1 MPTIRVLPENLA
13 NRIAAGEVV
22 ERPASVVKELV
33 ENAIDAGAGRIEIE
47 LREGG
52 RSLIK
57 VTDDGCGMGPEDL
70 LMAVQRFA
78 TSKISEADDLDRILT
93 MGFRGEALPSI
104 GAVAQLRLTSRPAEA
119 AEGATLTVEGGKI
132 EGPQAAGCPPGTT
145 IEVSH
150 LFFNTPARLKFL
162 ATTATERGHALGW
175 VQNLALSRPDIAFKV
190 VHDGQMLFNTAGK
203 GDLLSVLSAIYGSGA
218 AREFLPVQ
226 AQDEDL
232 KIKGYISGPKLTRAT
247 RQHQFFFVNH
257 RFVRSRQLSH
267 ALGEA
272 YGLLL
277 PSGKSPLCAVHFQLP
292 PEAVDPNVHPT
303 KIEVRFRNPA
313 RVHQAFGR
321 ACAEALAKAGFR
333 SLTSRHGV
341 PPPGPLPG
349 DASRLLGEGES
360 AAEGEYQQRRWAQ
373 RLRVNPFA
381 DAVDERDDGLEVF
394 APPEVEEEVA
404 PAAGSQQRL
413 IEPPPMAL
421 QPEVLGQIGSKYII
435 ARLGRDLLLV
445 DQHRAAERVLLHAL
459 ERAEGALARQLL
471 AVPLTLELAAQE
483 AAAVETHA
491 KELLAL
497 GFELE
502 PFGPSAVLLRSVPA
516 ALADKP
522 YEVAVRDLIEDLAN
536 WQMPASVEKRRQQ
549 LLAMV
554 ACHTAIKKGTALS
567 PGEMVGL
574 VRDLLQ
580 TNAPAVC
587 PHGDPIIV
595 SMTGEQLDRRFR
607 R

>member
-1 MPTIRVLPENLA
+1 MPTIHVLPENLA

-33 ENAIDAGAGRIEIE
+33 ENAIDAGASRVEIE

-52 RSLIK
+52 RKLIK
-57 VTDDGCGMGPEDL
+57 VVDDGCGMTGEDL

-78 TSKISEADDLDRILT
+78 TSKIAEADDLERILT

-104 GAVAQLRLTSRPAEA
+104 GAVAQLRLTSRPHDA
-119 AEGATLTVEGGKI
+119 AEGATLTVAGGSVD
-132 EGPQAAGCPPGTT
+132 GPHPAGCPPGTT
-145 IEVSH
+145 IEVSN
-150 LFFNTPARLKFL
+150 LFYNTPARLKFL
-162 ATTATERGHALGW
+162 ATTATERGHCLDW
-175 VQNLALSRPDIAFKV
+175 VQHLALARPDIAFKV
-190 VHDGQMLFNTAGK
+190 VHDGQTLFTSAGQ
-203 GDLLSVLSAIYGSGA
+203 GDLRSVLAAIYGSGA
-218 AREFLPVQ
+218 AREFLPVE
-226 AQDEDL
+226 AKSDDVR
-232 KIKGYISGPKLTRAT
+232 IRGFISGPKLTRASRT
-247 RQHQFFFVNH
+247 HQFFFVNH

-277 PSGKSPLCAVHFQLP
+277 PAGKSPLCAVHLQLP
-292 PEAVDPNVHPT
+292 PEEVDPNVHPT
-303 KIEVRFRNPA
+303 KIEIRFRHQA
-313 RVHQAFGR
+313 RVHQLFGR
-321 ACAEALAKAGFR
+321 ACAEALATAGFR
-333 SLTSRHGV
+333 SFTGNGDAV
-341 PPPGPLPG
+341 PPPFREGAGGGTPFAG
-349 DASRLLGEGES
+349 GEGD
-360 AAEGEYQQRRWAQ
+360 QRFRAQ
-373 RLRVNPFA
+373 RLRINPFA
-381 DAVDERDDGLEVF
+381 DAVDARDDGLEVF
-394 APPEVEEEVA
+394 TPPEPEERQ
-404 PAAGSQQRL
+404 PPGTQRRL
-413 IEPPPMAL
+413 MDEPPPVL
-421 QPEVLGQIGSKYII
+421 QPEVLGQMDNKYLI

-459 ERAEGALARQLL
+459 EQAEGPVARQLL
-471 AVPLTLELAAQE
+471 AVPLTLELSAQE
-483 AAAVETHA
+483 TAAVETYA
-491 KELLAL
+491 EELLGL

-502 PFGPSAVLLRSVPA
+502 PFGPSAALLRSVPA
-516 ALADKP
+516 ALSGKP

-536 WQMPASVEKRRQQ
+536 WQTPASVEKRRQQ

-554 ACHTAIKKGTALS
+554 ACHTAIKKGTSLS
-567 PGEMVGL
+567 PDEMQGL

>member
-33 ENAIDAGAGRIEIE
+33 ENAIDAGASRVEVE

-52 RSLIK
+52 RKLIK
-57 VTDDGCGMGPEDL
+57 VVDDGCGMTGEDL

-78 TSKISEADDLDRILT
+78 TSKIAAADDLHHILT

-104 GAVAQLRLTSRPAEA
+104 GAVAQLRLTSRPHDA
-119 AEGATLTVEGGKI
+119 AEGATLTVEGGSI
-132 EGPQAAGCPPGTT
+132 DGPHPAGCPPGTS
-145 IEVSH
+145 IEVSN

-162 ATTATERGHALGW
+162 ATTATERGHSLEW
-175 VQNLALSRPDIAFKV
+175 VQHLALSRPDIAFKV
-190 VHDGQMLFNTAGK
+190 VHDGQTLFTSAGK
-203 GDLLSVLSAIYGSGA
+203 GDLLSVLAAIYGSGA
-218 AREFLPVQ
+218 AREFLPVE
-226 AQDEDL
+226 AKSEDIRL
-232 KIKGYISGPKLTRAT
+232 RGVISGPKLTRASRT
-247 RQHQFFFVNH
+247 HQFFFVNH

-292 PEAVDPNVHPT
+292 PEEVDPNVHPT
-303 KIEVRFRNPA
+303 KIEIRFRNQA
-313 RVHQAFGR
+313 RVHQLFGQ
-321 ACAEALAKAGFR
+321 ACAEALAAAGFR
-333 SLTSRHGV
+333 SLSSPSLQGGGRGWDAV
-341 PPPGPLPG
+341 PAG
-349 DASRLLGEGES
+349 DAGDQRL
-360 AAEGEYQQRRWAQ
+360 RAQ
-373 RLRVNPFA
+373 RLRINPFA
-381 DAVDERDDGLEVF
+381 DAIDQRDDGLEVF
-394 APPEVEEEVA
+394 TPPEPEEHK
-404 PAAGSQQRL
+404 PPGTQQRL
-413 IEPPPMAL
+413 MDEPPPLL
-421 QPEVLGQIGSKYII
+421 QADVLGQMDNKYII

-459 ERAEGALARQLL
+459 EQSDGPVARQLL
-471 AVPLTLELAAQE
+471 AVPLTLELSPQE

-491 KELLAL
+491 AELLGL

-502 PFGPSAVLLRSVPA
+502 PFGPSAALLRSVPA

-522 YEVAVRDLIEDLAN
+522 YEVAIRDLIEDLAN

-554 ACHTAIKKGTALS
+554 ACHTAIKKGMSLS
-567 PGEMVGL
+567 PPEMQNL

-580 TNAPAVC
+580 TTAPAVC

>member
-33 ENAIDAGAGRIEIE
+33 ENAIDAGASRIEVE

-52 RSLIK
+52 RRLIR
-57 VTDDGCGMGPEDL
+57 VVDDGCGMAAEDL

-78 TSKISEADDLDRILT
+78 TSKIAEADDLDRILT

-104 GAVAQLRLTSRPAEA
+104 GAVAQLRLTSRPHDAS
-119 AEGATLTVEGGKI
+119 EGATLTVEGGRVD
-132 EGPQAAGCPPGTT
+132 GPSAAGCPPGTT
-145 IEVSH
+145 IEVSNI
-150 LFFNTPARLKFL
+150 FYNTPARLKFL
-162 ATTATERGHALGW
+162 ATTATERGHCLEW
-175 VQNLALSRPDIAFKV
+175 VQHLALARPDIAFKV
-190 VHDGQMLFNTAGK
+190 VHDGQTLFTAAGH
-203 GDLLSVLSAIYGSGA
+203 GDLLSVLAGIYGSGA
-218 AREFLPVQ
+218 AREFLPVE
-226 AQDEDL
+226 ATTESL
-232 KIKGYISGPKLTRAT
+232 RLRGYISGPKLTRAT
-247 RQHQFFFVNH
+247 RTHQFFFVNH

-277 PSGKSPLCAVHFQLP
+277 PGGKNPLCAVHFQLA
-292 PEAVDPNVHPT
+292 PEEVDPNVHPT
-303 KIEVRFRNPA
+303 KIEIRFRNQA
-313 RVHQAFGR
+313 RVHQAFGA
-321 ACAEALAKAGFR
+321 ACAEALAAAGLR
-333 SLTSRHGV
+333 SLTPGV
-341 PPPGPLPG
+341 GVVSPPFREGAGGGTPFTADPEQRQ
-349 DASRLLGEGES
+349 RL
-360 AAEGEYQQRRWAQ
+360 RAQ
-373 RLRVNPFA
+373 RLRINPFA
-381 DAVDERDDGLEVF
+381 DAIDQRDDGLEVF
-394 APPEVEEEVA
+394 TPPEPEESK
-404 PAAGSQQRL
+404 PPGTQQRL
-413 IEPPPMAL
+413 MDEPLPLL
-421 QPEVLGQIGSKYII
+421 QPEVLGQMDNKYLV

-459 ERAEGALARQLL
+459 EHAEGAVARQLL
-471 AVPLTLELAAQE
+471 AVPLTLDLSAQE

-491 KELLAL
+491 EELLAL

-516 ALADKP
+516 ALTGQP

-536 WQMPASVEKRRQQ
+536 WQTPASIEKRRQQ

-554 ACHTAIKKGTALS
+554 ACHTAIKKGTSLS
-567 PGEMVGL
+567 PDEMRNL

>member
-52 RSLIK
+52 RSLIR
-57 VTDDGCGMGPEDL
+57 VTDDGCGMGPDDL

-104 GAVAQLRLTSRPAEA
+104 GAVAQLRLTSRPQEA
-119 AEGATLTVEGGKI
+119 AEGAALTVEGGKI
-132 EGPQAAGCPPGTT
+132 EGPSAAGCPPGTT
-145 IEVSH
+145 IEVSN

-162 ATTATERGHALGW
+162 ATTATERGHALSW
-175 VQNLALSRPDIAFKV
+175 VQYLALSRPDIAFKV

-218 AREFLPVQ
+218 AREFLAVE
-226 AQDEDL
+226 AKSEEVR
-232 KIKGYISGPKLTRAT
+232 IKGYISGPKLTRAT

-277 PSGKSPLCAVHFQLP
+277 PSGKSPVCAVHFQLA
-292 PEAVDPNVHPT
+292 PEEVDPNVHPT

-313 RVHQAFGR
+313 RVHQLFGR
-321 ACAEALAKAGFR
+321 ACAEALAQAGFR
-333 SLTSRHGV
+333 SLTQSGPRDAYA
-341 PPPGPLPG
+341 PPP
-349 DASRLLGEGES
+349 
-360 AAEGEYQQRRWAQ
+360 EYEQRRRAE
-373 RLRVNPFA
+373 RLRINPFA
-381 DAVDERDDGLEVF
+381 DAVDQRDDGLEVF
-394 APPEVEEEVA
+394 TPPEPEEP
-404 PAAGSQQRL
+404 PATGTQQRL
-413 IEPPPMAL
+413 IDEPLAVL
-421 QPEVLGQIGSKYII
+421 QPQVLGQIDSKYII

-459 ERAEGALARQLL
+459 EQADGPAARQLL
-471 AVPLTLELAAQE
+471 AVPLTLELSANE

-491 KELLAL
+491 EELLAL

-502 PFGPSAVLLRSVPA
+502 PFGPSAYLLRSIPV
-516 ALADKP
+516 ALAEKP
-522 YEVAVRDLIEDLAN
+522 YEVAVRELIEDLAN
-536 WQMPASVEKRRQQ
+536 WQAPASVDKRRQQ

-554 ACHTAIKKGTALS
+554 ACHTAIKKGMTLS
-567 PGEMVGL
+567 PVEMAGL